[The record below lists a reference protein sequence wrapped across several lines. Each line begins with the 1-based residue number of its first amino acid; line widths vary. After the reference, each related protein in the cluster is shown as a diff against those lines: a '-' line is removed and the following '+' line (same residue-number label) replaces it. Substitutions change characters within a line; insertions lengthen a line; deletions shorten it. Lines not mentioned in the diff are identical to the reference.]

1 MLPAQIKQAGIAI
14 HGWLVSAQERLYRR
28 WWALQEQI
36 GKLVTALHDAIVPD
50 DPEQARIEVGKVS
63 QWISDNVATVRQRL
77 EGLIRQQHDPV
88 KRQAAQA
95 AIDEIMFILSRGTEV
110 YRTVAHEY
118 RQAFVDA
125 VNEIA
130 GGKRAATAYMKHLEE
145 EIPIEVAE
153 QVSRQGYDGRGGGRV
168 MTYNQALQLYAS
180 ITQRGYASNVKLH
193 NREEHAALLESIF
206 TTEDLALIARLREIY
221 EERRGRLSEVV
232 QEVSGMLVWRPDPL
246 YMPVRVKMPKKGG
259 FQSKGDP
266 STWMP
271 LARSLTPRVHH
282 GLDFDEGAT
291 LTGTFYDATEDAARA
306 IGFGTRGLVL
316 RGVLGNSAVQEA
328 ADRYYGGK
336 EMADL
341 NQQVVQALDGFGRTD
356 QDSTHGMLRTI
367 RELNAYVALSW
378 NPLTALKQAVSFP
391 VFAMALDGGFG
402 QVLSAIKDFD
412 REALR
417 EIMESDGFKAR
428 YQGGFMPEVAEI
440 LADGRSNIIARF
452 YKLGMT
458 TVQIG
463 DFVPSLLVAPGLY
476 KARLAQNLADGMDEA
491 TAKERAMTWT
501 WEMIEA
507 TQQTSRAEMLPKFYR
522 QTGAGSEAM
531 KLILQ
536 FSSAPLLQLS
546 HEYHAWRD
554 AMAGVDGAWKRL
566 GRAVLVNHIIIPQ
579 MMEMVKKMFYWLIG
593 RDEPEDQQLFWTIFN
608 GATIGAIDRIMIIG
622 ILAETAYNA
631 VVNGKISY
639 GGQMVPAESLTR
651 TAAYAVRAFLHD
663 PFDPED
669 GMDAFQSDIVKAL
682 EGMLAPFRYGKEFY
696 DNRIAQ

>member
-1 MLPAQIKQAGIAI
+1 
-14 HGWLVSAQERLYRR
+14 
-28 WWALQEQI
+28 
-36 GKLVTALHDAIVPD
+36 VPD

-153 QVSRQGYDGRGGGRV
+153 QVSRQGYNGRGGGRI

-180 ITQRGYASNVKLH
+180 ITQRGYAYNVKLH
-193 NREEHAALLESIF
+193 KREEHAALLESIF

-306 IGFGTRGLVL
+306 IGFGTRGLIL
-316 RGVLGNSAVQEA
+316 RGVLGNSTIQES

-367 RELNAYVALSW
+367 RELNAYAALSW
-378 NPLTALKQAVSFP
+378 NPLTALKQTVSFP

-579 MMEMVKKMFYWLIG
+579 MLEMVTKMFYWLIG
-593 RDEPEDQQLFWTIFN
+593 RDEPEDANLFWAILN
-608 GATIGAIDRIMIIG
+608 GATIGAVSRVMILG
-622 ILAETAYNA
+622 ALAETGYNA
-631 VVNGKISY
+631 LVHRKVKW
-639 GGQMVPAESLTR
+639 GGQMVPAESLMR
-651 TAAYAVRAFLHD
+651 TTGYGMMAVGDLLRM
-663 PFDPED
+663 PFSDEAT
-669 GMDAFQSDIVKAL
+669 MEQFQADVVKAL
-682 EGMLAPFRYGKEFY
+682 EGMLAPFRYGKGKEFY